1 MNHDSDTRSNTP
13 NVIRHCIMR
22 KRDRRKK
29 EYWKLPFMRSFH
41 VYVFLSCFLFFGHS
55 ISGFVIAP
63 PWANPEVNRCSKKSW
78 QLIYWPQDDR
88 CYQIFEQ
95 GPCPRSQVRSLVS
108 NTAYYNLILYFTSN
122 KSLTFYQCR
131 IYVFVSRSWDSTKS
145 LVKRNVAVQRVFFI
159 GQQLIVATKNIV
171 EDHVKLTNI

>member
-1 MNHDSDTRSNTP
+1 MPEPFQTLSNKNILHQGIINMNHDSETRSNTP
-13 NVIRHCIMR
+13 NTECLIRHCITR

-29 EYWKLPFMRSFH
+29 EYWKLPCMRIFH
-41 VYVFLSCFLFFGHS
+41 VYVFLSCFLFFGHC

-95 GPCPRSQVRSLVS
+95 GPCPRSQVRSCFS
-108 NTAYYNLILYFTSN
+108 MQGI
-122 KSLTFYQCR
+122 
-131 IYVFVSRSWDSTKS
+131 IM
-145 LVKRNVAVQRVFFI
+145 
-159 GQQLIVATKNIV
+159 
-171 EDHVKLTNI
+171 